1 MRQTEMALYKRTHG
15 NGVVMSPNYGTVP
28 QQSYVTDVRDENRP
42 DRKEHHAIRVDD
54 LRSARHFDEGAHAY
68 AAAYEERS
76 SAGHSFRVR
85 RSKTH
90 ALLGKGPLGDLLDVG
105 GASGVYFDVLKSQ
118 VSTYHI
124 LDVSP
129 LMISQAQEIKSGD
142 VPLFCHLAS
151 AYNLPFPDEHFDTV
165 LAMGVLE
172 YMDQPWKAL
181 EEMARV
187 AKPGGVILVSYP
199 NVQSPMRRMS
209 QMIYRFFRK
218 PSPFAASLLFSVGEV
233 REAAAPLKLREI
245 CVKGYNAQLIPF
257 PLTWHLRRLSYY
269 LSEVLEP
276 FLGRLGNL
284 WGSSFIVKCEK
295 END

>member
-1 MRQTEMALYKRTHG
+1 MSQS
-15 NGVVMSPNYGTVP
+15 NGIAHRYGCGVGVRSKKSPDHEEQHTLRG
-28 QQSYVTDVRDENRP
+28 
-42 DRKEHHAIRVDD
+42 DD
-54 LRSARHFDEGAHAY
+54 LRSARHFDEGAHKY

-76 SAGHSFRVR
+76 SAGHSFRAR
-85 RSKTH
+85 RSKAH
-90 ALLGKGPLGDLLDVG
+90 ELLGKGPLGDLLDVG
-105 GASGVYFDVLKSQ
+105 GASGVYFDALKKQ
-118 VSTYHI
+118 VNTYHI

-129 LMISQAQEIKSGD
+129 LMISQAQQIKSGN

-151 AYNLPFPDEHFDTV
+151 AYKLPFPDEHFDTV

-172 YMDQPWKAL
+172 YLDQPWKAL

-199 NVQSPMRRMS
+199 NVQSPMRRVS

-218 PSPFAASLLFSVGEV
+218 PSPFAGSLVFSLGEV
-233 REAAAPLKLREI
+233 REAIAPLKLKEI

-257 PLTWHLRRLSYY
+257 PLTWYLRRLSYY
-269 LSEVLEP
+269 LGEALEP
-276 FLGRLGNL
+276 FLGRVGNL